1 MTLRITI
8 LAHGSRGDV
17 QPYVAIGRGLH
28 QAGHRVRLAC
38 PVRFE
43 DFVVENGLEFAPLA
57 GDPAELARVLSEK
70 VGTSYLRAIPALLN
84 YSMPLAVQIIED
96 CRRACQGADGIIHS
110 FLMTVAGH
118 ETAVAMDVPDL
129 SALIFG
135 VFSPTSSVPNQ
146 MFPGLPLGGP
156 YNRLTHG
163 IFDHL
168 YWQGSRLGYGW
179 LRRKHSHLPPLH
191 HWPFASRPNPLT
203 PRRKFLA
210 LPVLYGISPSLM
222 PRPADWGDHLHMTG
236 YWFLDNPD
244 WNPPAELLAFLEAG
258 PPPIFIGFGST
269 ITSKAKGMTH
279 IAIKALAL
287 TGQRGLLLSGWGG
300 LEQVDLPPSIMAI
313 ESAPFDWLFPR
324 MTALVHHGGMGT
336 TADGLRAG
344 KPAVIVQ
351 FTTDQPFWGR
361 HLHRLGLSPAP
372 ISQKKLNAERLATAI
387 RDTIENEELGRRV
400 QSMGQSIR
408 SEDGVGRAVALVERY
423 LESGT
428 A

>member
-1 MTLRITI
+1 MILRITI
-8 LAHGSRGDV
+8 LAHGSRGDI
-17 QPYVAIGRGLH
+17 QPYVALGRGLYR
-28 QAGHRVRLAC
+28 AGHQVRLAC
-38 PVRFE
+38 PTRFE
-43 DFVVENGLEFAPLA
+43 DFVVDNGLEFAPLA
-57 GDPAELARVLSEK
+57 GDPTELAQVLSENI
-70 VGTSYLRAIPALLN
+70 GTNYLRAIPALLN
-84 YSMPLAVQIIED
+84 YTMPLAVQIIED

-118 ETAVAMDVPDL
+118 ETAMAMNVPDL

-135 VFSPTSSVPNQ
+135 VFSPTCSFPNQ
-146 MFPGLPLGGP
+146 MFPALPFGGA

-163 IFDHL
+163 IFDRI
-168 YWQGSRLGYGW
+168 YWQGSRMGYGW

-191 HWPFASRPNPLT
+191 RWPFASRSKRRKS
-203 PRRKFLA
+203 RRKFRA
-210 LPVLYGISPSLM
+210 LPVLYGFSPSLL

-244 WNPPAELLAFLEAG
+244 WIPPAELLAFLEAG

-269 ITSKAKGMTH
+269 ITSKANGLTD
-279 IAIKALAL
+279 IALKALAL

-300 LEQVDLPPSIMAI
+300 LEQVDLPSSIMTI
-313 ESAPFDWLFPR
+313 ENAPFDWLFPR

-344 KPAVIVQ
+344 KPAVIVP

-372 ISQKKLNAERLATAI
+372 ISPRKLSAERLATAI
-387 RDTIENEELGRRV
+387 RDTIENDALRRRV
-400 QSMGQSIR
+400 QSMSQSIR
-408 SEDGVGRAVALVERY
+408 CEDGVGRAVTLVELY